1 MVRTA
6 TTMALLGALCTF
18 AAQDALAQDKGRDKR
33 FVIAAPGIPPVFASA
48 ILYVADKE
56 GMFKKYGINVEVRP
70 FETGATASRAVIS
83 GDIEMSLSPT
93 ALLISQVSNTNAPIV
108 AVYGL
113 VSSDFLLAST
123 DPAKT
128 TCNDLVGQ
136 AVGVD
141 AIGGARSIALRTMLN
156 GGCDGMK
163 LEQVQQ
169 IPLSSNV
176 APALIAGQLKFG
188 VVHLDDVATVELQGK
203 KVYTLAT
210 EHKAN
215 PNGHYLSFI
224 VRQDKLK
231 ENRDTYVR
239 VMAALIEA
247 ARFIRDPKNG
257 DRVGEDATPTGHSKE
272 VSKATI
278 QPLIDIDYWP
288 ADSDGLDQKRFE
300 YMFGVVQR
308 TGGIQPGKAPASYDR
323 LTDNTVF
330 RDALAMVNGAGK

>member
-1 MVRTA
+1 MVPRTII
-6 TTMALLGALCTF
+6 ALL
-18 AAQDALAQDKGRDKR
+18 AAVCLGSAGDEAALAQSKKC
-33 FVIAAPGIPPVFASA
+33 VIAAPGIPPVFASA

-56 GMFKKYGINVEVRP
+56 GFFRKYGANVEVRP

-163 LEQVQQ
+163 LE
-169 IPLSSNV
+169 
-176 APALIAGQLKFG
+176 
-188 VVHLDDVATVELQGK
+188 
-203 KVYTLAT
+203 
-210 EHKAN
+210 
-215 PNGHYLSFI
+215 NG
-224 VRQDKLK
+224 
-231 ENRDTYVR
+231 
-239 VMAALIEA
+239 
-247 ARFIRDPKNG
+247 
-257 DRVGEDATPTGHSKE
+257 
-272 VSKATI
+272 
-278 QPLIDIDYWP
+278 
-288 ADSDGLDQKRFE
+288 
-300 YMFGVVQR
+300 
-308 TGGIQPGKAPASYDR
+308 
-323 LTDNTVF
+323 
-330 RDALAMVNGAGK
+330 

>member
-1 MVRTA
+1 MIRTVA
-6 TTMALLGALCTF
+6 IALLGALCTL
-18 AAQDALAQDKGRDKR
+18 AAGDAVGQGKK

-56 GMFKKYGINVEVRP
+56 GMFKKYGVNVEIRP

-123 DPAKT
+123 DAAKT
-128 TCNDLVGQ
+128 ACSDLIGQ

-156 GGCDGMK
+156 GGCNGMK
-163 LEQVQQ
+163 LDQVRQ

-188 VVHLDDVATVELQGK
+188 VVHLDDVATIELQGK

-224 VRQDKLK
+224 VRQDRLK

-239 VMAALIEA
+239 VMAALIAA
-247 ARFIRDPKNG
+247 ARFIRDPHNA
-257 DRVGEDATPTGHSKE
+257 DRVGEDATPTGHTKE

-278 QPLIDIDYWP
+278 KPLIEMDYWP
-288 ADSDGLDQKRFE
+288 VEADGLDQKRFDS
-300 YMFGVVQR
+300 MLGVVQR
-308 TGGIQPGKAPASYDR
+308 TGGIQPGKTPASYDR
-323 LTDNTVF
+323 LTDGTVF
-330 RDALAMVNGAGK
+330 RDALAMVNSQGK